1 MKKSKSKM
9 GGKGK
14 PGFHM
19 RGDANSMGT
28 KGGGKKSMRGKGQLK

>member
-1 MKKSKSKM
+1 MRKSKSKM

-19 RGDANSMGT
+19 RGDGSTMST
-28 KGGGKKSMRGKGQLK
+28 KGGGKKGTRGKEQLK